1 MRPIRFVLAAAL
13 ATLAVPG
20 AAHAATVTPATLTVS
35 VAATPAGDPT
45 RFTIHVTGPACN
57 GVATD
62 LTFALA
68 GGESKVLSLCDSPP
82 DLAHRFHVTETVPAG
97 WQLTAI
103 NCLGHDTDPA
113 DAFVVDIPSA
123 TAFVEFSPGERK
135 SCAFENAKLPP
146 PAAPPATTPPPAAV
160 SPAPPPSS
168 AVSPAPPPS
177 SAVAG
182 QQVRSPARATARL
195 HAQSACA
202 SRSARVSVSGRH
214 MRRVRFSVGG
224 RAVRTVAVPRGALVV
239 HALVPLRRSGPARQR
254 VRARVTFGN
263 GAPART
269 LTVSVRRCAHAV
281 VPQFTG

>member
-1 MRPIRFVLAAAL
+1 MRRIRFVLAVGL

-35 VAATPAGDPT
+35 VGATPAGDLTP
-45 RFTIHVTGPACN
+45 FTIHVTGPACN

-62 LTFALA
+62 VTFALT

-146 PAAPPATTPPPAAV
+146 PTAPPAAAPPPAAV
-160 SPAPPPSS
+160 PPAAAPPP
-168 AVSPAPPPS
+168 PA

-195 HAQSACA
+195 RAQSACA
-202 SRSARVSVSGRH
+202 SRSARVSVSGRQ

-254 VRARVTFGN
+254 VRARVTFRN

-269 LTVSVRRCAHAV
+269 LTVSVRRCAQAV

>member
-1 MRPIRFVLAAAL
+1 
-13 ATLAVPG
+13 
-20 AAHAATVTPATLTVS
+20 
-35 VAATPAGDPT
+35 
-45 RFTIHVTGPACN
+45 
-57 GVATD
+57 
-62 LTFALA
+62 
-68 GGESKVLSLCDSPP
+68 
-82 DLAHRFHVTETVPAG
+82 VPAG

-146 PAAPPATTPPPAAV
+146 PAAPPAPTPPPAAV
-160 SPAPPPSS
+160 PPAAPPPP
-168 AVSPAPPPS
+168 PA

-195 HAQSACA
+195 RAQSACA
-202 SRSARVSVSGRH
+202 SRSARVSVSGRQ
-214 MRRVRFSVGG
+214 MRHVRFSVGG

-254 VRARVTFGN
+254 VRARVTFRN

-269 LTVSVRRCAHAV
+269 LTVSVRRCAQAV